1 MLGRDDSCQILDLN
15 ECLRRDYKQEG
26 LNYLQH
32 INLCDI
38 RDRSLKF
45 VPSYCYLDN
54 VWDGLSIWF
63 YLLVVLEFMY
73 AYSIFKRP
81 VYELPSDY
89 LSF

>member
-1 MLGRDDSCQILDLN
+1 M
-15 ECLRRDYKQEG
+15 QEG

-38 RDRSLKF
+38 RDRSIKL

-54 VWDGLSIWF
+54 VWDEFSIWY

-73 AYSIFKRP
+73 AYSICIRP

-89 LSF
+89 LCF